1 MSQVISMSKSIE
13 PFQTQQNRQ
22 HIAAVIKF
30 VNWAPVVQV

>member
-22 HIAAVIKF
+22 NIAAVIKF